1 MMISDINGQTPW
13 AERSMRKFM
22 ISKVD
27 NALFK
32 VELFEFSKKLRCELE
47 NKNIFH
53 VMVWA

>member
-1 MMISDINGQTPW
+1 MISDISGQTQW
-13 AERSMRKFM
+13 AERLMRKSM

-27 NALFK
+27 NALCK
-32 VELFEFSKKLRCELE
+32 IELFEFSKKLRCEFE